1 MNILFLKKERMES
14 ENTKISNKKFDST
27 NNVVAQ
33 ETSTKI
39 QVEDVSEG
47 KKEDVSTTENSEE
60 TAEQKTSQEGN
71 HFIYSIFNLNPSKH
85 K

>member
-14 ENTKISNKKFDST
+14 ENTKISNKKSDST

-71 HFIYSIFNLNPSKH
+71 HFI
-85 K
+85 